1 MALPP
6 EDDEPIVEPGAP
18 LVVDGTSQ
26 PCHARGVSARTPEI
40 ITLFDYLPLFNNSNP
55 PVLSRGGKLFDINV
69 NARRIRIQQL
79 YDLLEELSK
88 DPDSETAK
96 IVEQLKADMITEMK
110 KAKNN
115 FLLYRS
121 IYNSFFG
128 FLTSFD
134 LKQSE
139 EQVLQI
145 MQSIRDERNGRNDP
159 ILFNSTIS
167 SVSTFSDILIQNHG
181 FNSRLVNLG
190 SNTKLLYYIMHDLR
204 RMFYEAGP
212 DFTLR
217 LQSQRNS
224 ISSDSFNFTE
234 NPSLPSRNQGF
245 TKIFFPA
252 RENVNQNT
260 IYHRGRLGLS
270 IHAQNENFAGNRF
283 DLGESLGFYETEE
296 EVGIIRGA
304 NPRAVS
310 MLLITAMRDMA
321 ISSGIN
327 FPNYQNLGFSDQPER
342 VLIG

>member
-145 MQSIRDERNGRNDP
+145 MQSIRDERNGR
-159 ILFNSTIS
+159 
-167 SVSTFSDILIQNHG
+167 
-181 FNSRLVNLG
+181 
-190 SNTKLLYYIMHDLR
+190 
-204 RMFYEAGP
+204 
-212 DFTLR
+212 
-217 LQSQRNS
+217 
-224 ISSDSFNFTE
+224 
-234 NPSLPSRNQGF
+234 
-245 TKIFFPA
+245 
-252 RENVNQNT
+252 
-260 IYHRGRLGLS
+260 
-270 IHAQNENFAGNRF
+270 
-283 DLGESLGFYETEE
+283 
-296 EVGIIRGA
+296 
-304 NPRAVS
+304 
-310 MLLITAMRDMA
+310 
-321 ISSGIN
+321 
-327 FPNYQNLGFSDQPER
+327 
-342 VLIG
+342 